1 MPESGNNNQTDGP
14 GLAAAFAAWAEAGKR
29 EVISVAGPSM
39 KPFLNDGTRVLVQ
52 FGARNIGFGD
62 VVVFHQGETMTIHRI
77 VRVMEIT
84 GDELYQTKGDS
95 SFNLD
100 PLPLRERDIVGKV
113 VGIVKGE
120 RIIDI
125 DSGCLKGFGNVLA
138 VCSFLVGF
146 AVRICKRALGPL
158 YGSGEGGSQNSP

>member
-1 MPESGNNNQTDGP
+1 MPESGKKNEASGP
-14 GLAAAFAAWAEAGKR
+14 VLEAAFTAWAAAGKR

-52 FGARNIGFGD
+52 FGARNVGLGD
-62 VVVFHQGETMTIHRI
+62 VVVFQQGDTMTIHRI
-77 VRVMEIT
+77 VRVTESN
-84 GDELYQTKGDS
+84 GGALYQTKGDS

-100 PLPLRERDIVGKV
+100 PRPLKECDIVGRV

-125 DSGCLKGFGNVLA
+125 DSGCLKGIGRVIA
-138 VCSFLVGF
+138 VCSYLIGF

-158 YGSGEGGSQNSP
+158 YGSGGGGSPNRP

>member
-1 MPESGNNNQTDGP
+1 MPESGKKNQADGP
-14 GLAAAFAAWAEAGKR
+14 VLAAAFAAWAAAGRR

-52 FGARNIGFGD
+52 FGARNVGLGD
-62 VVVFHQGETMTIHRI
+62 VIVFHQGDTMTIHRI
-77 VRVMEIT
+77 VRAMERN
-84 GDELYQTKGDS
+84 GDALYQTKGDG

-100 PLPLRERDIVGKV
+100 PLPLKERDIVGKV

-125 DSGCLKGFGNVLA
+125 DSGCLKGVGNVLA
-138 VCSFLVGF
+138 VCSFLVGI

-158 YGSGEGGSQNSP
+158 YGSGGGGSPNRP